1 MLPLPF
7 KNGNILAVATE
18 ADNTIRF
25 WDIESNSVIRT
36 LRGHTMPI

>member
-1 MLPLPF
+1 MLPLPL

-18 ADNTIRF
+18 ADNAIRF
-25 WDIESNSVIRT
+25 WDIEFNSVIRT